1 MLIICSWV
9 AFALT
14 YLIYQFN
21 VWYLRSSDRTI
32 NRTQFIL
39 SIVTCLLFIIS
50 IFVTI

>member
-1 MLIICSWV
+1 MLTICSWV

-21 VWYLRSSDRTI
+21 VWYLKSSDRTI

-50 IFVTI
+50 IFVTV